1 MPFDFIKGI
10 HLAVDTLFEAEM
22 LCSGFQM
29 RSEDEDDY
37 EYGIFSI
44 LMREP
49 ASFWRE
55 NVIAVVILQRDLARM
70 S

>member
-1 MPFDFIKGI
+1 MPFGFIKGI

-44 LMREP
+44 L
-49 ASFWRE
+49 FWRE